1 MKIKKSTS
9 CILVIFF
16 SLIFYSQAFSQE
28 TLSNYNTSWTS
39 VLPGTVLCQPAIT
52 SYGFC
57 IATDARNIM
66 GYSSTGVLLWEQKT
80 GRVKNLSLSVIDDD
94 FILFHDIDKNVIRL
108 FNPSGTE
115 IWSKVLDFSLA
126 EKPFSGRD
134 GRFFLYGE
142 KRVIC
147 IGINGI
153 VRWTLETENQKAL
166 PMQELPDGSIIVFI
180 NDEDGKTKGL
190 RISPFGEKLEN
201 ITFAGSINTSASCKD
216 GILLTFTDGS
226 AGLFSLKDGLAK
238 SQWVFNVKNGNP
250 VFAVSPEHDKF
261 YLLSLSKTQ
270 ITIYKIDSKNGNV
283 LASTTINEI
292 DGTELTLL
300 SYSDTGLLLADKNK
314 TLLFDNDFRE
324 LWSAFM
330 PDKVKKNSVN
340 QIIYLKDDYLVF
352 CDKNW
357 SMNAYHTS
365 QSTNSSKTV
374 VKNIQSDYSSFAP
387 VELNE
392 INYFSEG
399 GFYNSLKD
407 PDRITKLK
415 AGNYNSEEELWLSQ
429 TLSVAKL
436 YSMNAGS
443 SDFGIHTEKSVFEK
457 DSAGT
462 EAILLQLAL
471 LGTKQ
476 TQNASAAIIAESTNK
491 SNCRVLL
498 SNICGYDPDGKL
510 LEAIAHNAN
519 RAGNKDSAYLKSICD
534 AVYSICLF
542 MGRPAWNKKGK
553 DILKN
558 FMGKEYSST
567 TRTYARDTL
576 KKIIS
581 LEL

>member
-1 MKIKKSTS
+1 MKSKKSKS
-9 CILVIFF
+9 CILVLFF
-16 SLIFYSQAFSQE
+16 SLIFFSPAFSQE

-57 IATDARNIM
+57 IASDARNIM

-226 AGLFSLKDGLAK
+226 AGLFSLKDGLAQ

-250 VFAVSPEHDKF
+250 VFAVSSEHDKF

-270 ITIYKIDSKNGNV
+270 ITIYKIDPKNGNV
-283 LASTTINEI
+283 LASKTINEI

-314 TLLFDNDFRE
+314 TLLLDNDFRE

-476 TQNASAAIIAESTNK
+476 TQNAAAAIIAESTNK